1 MATIKSTSQFW
12 SDNGMYLFGH
22 NLLGFPIRWICNRM
36 LAASFGVQ
44 RIQIGS
50 GAMLRGR
57 SAIRMGE
64 DFSAGP
70 GLWLEAVLRHQ
81 GQTFTPRI
89 ILGRNVSVSAWCHIA
104 ATHYVEI
111 GDDVL
116 IGSKVVI
123 TDHNHG
129 EYSGP
134 HTSPTIPPNFRPL
147 GCDKEV
153 VIERNVWLGDGVVVT
168 PGSRIG
174 EGAVIGANAV
184 ITGTI
189 PPFTIAAGIPARPLK
204 QYDFRIKEWVD
215 IR

>member
-1 MATIKSTSQFW
+1 
-12 SDNGMYLFGH
+12 
-22 NLLGFPIRWICNRM
+22 
-36 LAASFGVQ
+36 
-44 RIQIGS
+44 
-50 GAMLRGR
+50 
-57 SAIRMGE
+57 MGE
-64 DFSAGP
+64 DFSAGQ
-70 GLWLEAVLRHQ
+70 GLWLEAVLRHH

-89 ILGRNVSVSAWCHIA
+89 VLGRNVTVSAWSHIA

-129 EYSGP
+129 YYSGS
-134 HTSPTIPPNFRPL
+134 HTSPMIPPNFRPL
-147 GCDKEV
+147 SCDKEV
-153 VIERNVWLGDGVVVT
+153 VIGRNVWLGDGVVVT

-174 EGAVIGANAV
+174 EGSVIGANAV
-184 ITGTI
+184 VTGTI

-204 QYDFRIKEWVD
+204 QYDSRINEWVD